1 MPALRGG
8 RALALAV
15 GAAAFLAAL
24 KGAAAWWTGSLAL
37 FSASLD
43 SVVDLFVSSANYIV
57 LRRSRN
63 PPDSDHAYGHGKFE
77 DLAALGQALML
88 GAGAIV
94 IVVAAVRRVGSGV
107 TPRDTTLGIAVLV
120 VAMAIGIGV
129 GRLLSRAGHAS
140 ESPVLNADAAHYLSD
155 AWINGGALGALLLVR
170 FTGFSLADPLVAL
183 LVAAVILRTA
193 GILGLEALGTLS
205 DRTLPEEE
213 VERIRTVLDS
223 FRPRV
228 AGFHDLRTRRA
239 GSQRFIEIHVEI
251 PRASSFE
258 EAHGLTVEIIEALG
272 DEFPKSR
279 IFVHPDPV

>member
-1 MPALRGG
+1 MPGLKGG

-43 SVVDLFVSSANYIV
+43 SVVDLFVSSANYVV

-88 GAGAIV
+88 GAGAV
-94 IVVAAVRRVGSGV
+94 VVVVASVRRFGSGGA
-107 TPRDTTLGIAVLV
+107 PRDTILGILVLAA
-120 VAMAIGIGV
+120 AMVIGVGV

-193 GILGLEALGTLS
+193 GVLGLEALSTLS
-205 DRTLPEEE
+205 DRTLPDDE
-213 VERIRTVLDS
+213 VRRIGAVLDS
-223 FRPRV
+223 FKPRV
-228 AGFHDLRTRRA
+228 RGFHDLRTRRA

-251 PRASSFE
+251 PRSSSFE
-258 EAHGLTVEIIEALG
+258 EAHDLTVEIINALRA
-272 DEFPKSR
+272 EFPKCR
-279 IFVHPDPV
+279 VFVHPDPV